1 MRSCLATARVADSYK
16 TMVNKFICSGRSL
29 SRAIRMSGQ
38 QRVLTL
44 AFLVPTPDDHWLNRL
59 TARVSE
65 HPLCH
70 VELYFESINQ
80 CFSIVSG
87 EKAGFRCKNLSN
99 PNYQLVS
106 LLVSSKEYD
115 KSLEFCRSISNQAM
129 GFDERGMWASW
140 FPSVLGCAS
149 CDSCSQHKGA
159 TFCSKIIT
167 EALQFASLK
176 EVDHLVP
183 SCTTPSVL
191 YASLKRSSR
200 SACNSVPF
208 KRQALMQMSSAC
220 LG

>member
-1 MRSCLATARVADSYK
+1 
-16 TMVNKFICSGRSL
+16 
-29 SRAIRMSGQ
+29 MSGQ

-59 TARVSE
+59 TARVSA
-65 HPLCH
+65 HPFCH

-87 EKAGFRCKNLSN
+87 EKAGFRFKNLSN

-115 KSLEFCRSISNQAM
+115 RTLEFCQSVANQSM

-140 FPSVLGCAS
+140 FPSSLCCAS

-167 EALQFASLK
+167 EALQFASVR
-176 EVDHLVP
+176 EVEPLVAA
-183 SCTTPSVL
+183 CTTPSVL
-191 YASLKRSSR
+191 FSSVKMSSR
-200 SACNSVPF
+200 TACNSVPY
-208 KRQALMQMSSAC
+208 KRQALMMRPSLA
-220 LG
+220 